1 MDTNKFITAD
11 LNDKDETGTGLEIGD
26 TEPAGHSKK
35 TLPRIT
41 YYSKKKKFSGK
52 FVSHIAQSYIKLSG
66 ITGVWV

>member
-35 TLPRIT
+35 TPAHNSR
-41 YYSKKKKFSGK
+41 
-52 FVSHIAQSYIKLSG
+52 A
-66 ITGVWV
+66 